1 MPCQLGDNV
10 MISAYMLLMMQPGVF
25 DTAIKEIR
33 KIKNIVKIS
42 VIAGEYDIILRVQVQ
57 TMEQLLDV
65 SNQLH
70 MIKGIQKTTPQ
81 VIEKEITL

>member
-1 MPCQLGDNV
+1 VPCRLDDS
-10 MISAYMLLMMQPGVF
+10 MISAYMLLMMQPGAF

-65 SNQLH
+65 SNQLQ
-70 MIKGIQKTTPQ
+70 MIKGIQKTTTQ

>member
-1 MPCQLGDNV
+1 MPCRLSDI

-70 MIKGIQKTTPQ
+70 MIKGIQKTTTQ

>member
-1 MPCQLGDNV
+1 VPCRLSDI

-70 MIKGIQKTTPQ
+70 MIKGIQKTTTQ